1 MYIRD
6 IPADV
11 RLANDRLERDEAA
24 RRRVWTRTSTGI
36 GQATLQQFG
45 PAAVQSGQ
53 PFELTS
59 EQIKTILQ
67 SLRHA
72 PGAETFFYI
81 HSDVSGRD
89 ATFKFGEARAAA
101 AGVLHQSDFQ
111 WGAALDEAAKL
122 SRKDRPPA
130 GSAAVKYQ
138 PAGFGHSHP
147 RADAGKPSGT
157 DLGQIARIPTPTPM
171 VALVFATAKMPRPSA
186 VTRSA
191 TRPTNA
197 SVKRMELEASVVW
210 RSAYGRAS
218 NGTLLQP
225 RLALPG
231 TANYA
236 SHQEA
241 AAAMRRIS
249 PDLTFKYFAGKIVHD
264 NGQFSSEFVE
274 VR

>member
-1 MYIRD
+1 MYLR
-6 IPADV
+6 ADDG
-11 RLANDRLERDEAA
+11 LAS
-24 RRRVWTRTSTGI
+24 VGTGI
-36 GQATLQQFG
+36 GSSTRLALG
-45 PAAVQSGQ
+45 PAAMQSGQ

-81 HSDVSGRD
+81 HHDASGREPSY
-89 ATFKFGEARAAA
+89 KFGVARAAA
-101 AGVLHQSDFQ
+101 EGVLHQSDFN
-111 WGAALDEAAKL
+111 WGAAMDEAAKL
-122 SRKDRPPA
+122 SRKDRRPA
-130 GSAAVKYQ
+130 GTPVANYQ

-157 DLGQIARIPTPTPM
+157 DLGDLARIPTPTPM
-171 VALVFATAKMPRPSA
+171 LALVFATVNMPRPGA

-191 TRPTNA
+191 TRPSRA
-197 SVKRMELEASVVW
+197 SDKRIELEASLVW
-210 RSAYGRAS
+210 RSAYARAP
-218 NGTLLQP
+218 NGQLIQP
-225 RLALPG
+225 RLTLPG
-231 TANYA
+231 VADYA

-249 PDLTFKYFAGKIVHD
+249 PDLAFKYFAGKVVYD
-264 NGQFSSEFVE
+264 NGQFSSEFIE